1 MDFHLDPFLHPEEEE
16 GKRRGRDAS
25 MGRYVFAP
33 LPKGQMNMESE
44 GQFKRER
51 ERGCSKVTLLQG
63 DHGGFILSF
72 ESCVLV

>member
-51 ERGCSKVTLLQG
+51 EVVRKLLYYRVTMVVLYYLLKVA
-63 DHGGFILSF
+63 F
-72 ESCVLV
+72 